1 MCVARG
7 PRPVFLASVY
17 TTAPGIMTD
26 EEPTVGIVSSSD
38 VIPVDLNAKLQT
50 ALGGH
55 NGLLKEVEAA
65 CHYCPS
71 TFKTAPKGVSVPARK
86 FKDVLEFAE
95 KGGSL
100 LFCCARPCTY

>member
-1 MCVARG
+1 MAD
-7 PRPVFLASVY
+7 A
-17 TTAPGIMTD
+17 
-26 EEPTVGIVSSSD
+26 PTVGIVSSSD

-65 CHYCPS
+65 CRYCTD
-71 TFKTAPKGVSVPARK
+71 TFNADPVGVSTSARAY
-86 FKDVLEFAE
+86 KDVKEFAQ

>member
-26 EEPTVGIVSSSD
+26 EPTVGIVSSSD
-38 VIPVDLNAKLQT
+38 VIPVDLNAK
-50 ALGGH
+50 H
-55 NGLLKEVEAA
+55 GLLKEVEAA
-65 CHYCPS
+65 CHYCTD
-71 TFKTAPKGVSVPARK
+71 TFNADPVGVSTSARAY
-86 FKDVLEFAE
+86 KDVKEFAQ

>member
-26 EEPTVGIVSSSD
+26 ARTAGDVSLSD
-38 VIPVDLNAKLQT
+38 VIPVDLKAKLQT

-65 CHYCPS
+65 CHYCTD
-71 TFKTAPKGVSVPARK
+71 TFNADPIGVSTSARAY
-86 FKDVLEFAE
+86 KDVKEFAQ

-100 LFCCARPCTY
+100 LFCCSRPCTY